1 MLRGLLLQSEPQDV
15 KIKILCFCVK
25 WEAALLLQS
34 VSLWDY
40 GKCRPIVKAVQ
51 LVFILWQRG
60 GLRSVCVCVSQFSFL
75 QAHAVCECL
84 FLHVNIS
91 SLCVCVSG
99 FCLIRMSVSWL
110 VRLLSSPL
118 PLSPHIL
125 FYTHGHTNT
134 HLAPRSSEAESTD
147 TAEAFKNITRIQ

>member
-60 GLRSVCVCVSQFSFL
+60 GLRSVCVFLSFPSSRLTLYVSASFFML
-75 QAHAVCECL
+75 TYH
-84 FLHVNIS
+84 H
-91 SLCVCVSG
+91 CVCVCQWFLSHQDVCVLTGSPSQFPSASFPPHPVLHTWTHKHTPGSSFIWSWKHRHCWG
-99 FCLIRMSVSWL
+99 F
-110 VRLLSSPL
+110 
-118 PLSPHIL
+118 
-125 FYTHGHTNT
+125 
-134 HLAPRSSEAESTD
+134 
-147 TAEAFKNITRIQ
+147 

>member
-91 SLCVCVSG
+91 SLCVCVCQWFLSHQDVCVLTGSPSQFPSASFPPHPVLHTWTHKHTPGSSFIWSWKHRHCWG
-99 FCLIRMSVSWL
+99 F
-110 VRLLSSPL
+110 
-118 PLSPHIL
+118 
-125 FYTHGHTNT
+125 
-134 HLAPRSSEAESTD
+134 
-147 TAEAFKNITRIQ
+147 